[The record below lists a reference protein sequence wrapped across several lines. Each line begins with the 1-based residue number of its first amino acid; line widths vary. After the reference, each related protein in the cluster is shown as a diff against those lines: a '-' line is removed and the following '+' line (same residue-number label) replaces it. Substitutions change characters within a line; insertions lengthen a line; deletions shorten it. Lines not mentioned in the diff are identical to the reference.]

1 MPKSEHRNQ
10 CQAGPSATFTST
22 ASSTK
27 MFSGE
32 DALEFLF
39 NYRPKFRKTAGFTG
53 SSGTRDPSY
62 YDMHLHSRL
71 ILKDVVLFPDML
83 NQLAGVV
90 DSKHFPSTGSTRCLP
105 RVPALFTLHP
115 DVIPDV
121 MDAPGGFTIGPES
134 DLETQYPKLQNLSSL
149 VASTLFAG
157 LDRWSNI
164 FEFKKNPTSMTPC
177 ALADRYLSFDK
188 AAMAKANLSNDL
200 DQDIQL
206 VIKKHLGDF
215 LFWEFKS
222 MNAGSEGVMRAISH
236 LAGSKFPWV
245 RCPTSESCDAQFC
258 KKPDNR
264 FQFTVT
270 GHKTGEDGDIFMD
283 ASDVDSGASN
293 SDGVRF
299 DRSKADPSVT
309 SVLDTSRWK
318 FKCAERKTP
327 KGTKKR
333 RKSGDES
340 DEVEGGNVA
349 GDGGT
354 NDRLPFNEGDFKKAL
369 KIIQQV
375 WAEAVNVD
383 ATFMVLNAGRREF
396 IGIRDRKLQRLY
408 LSPLID
414 LDDPC
419 SLPAGYF
426 KIHTG
431 LQIAALR
438 DVIRRAKRL
447 KELETLSQLPKLYT
461 FKYDGEEPYQDEETH
476 IAKMPKLSE
485 HTPTAKEAKKKLQD
499 SANLEDSNSKKPSPP
514 LELTSEELQLFG
526 QLQKVGSLKISWN
539 TYIDHLGTPGSMTVT
554 RSSASPLNAV
564 EMEVHVM
571 GHYPKSGQS
580 YYCYADNGETAVR
593 GIVIKFN
600 QGALERKGLWEEYI
614 MYTKLSEMRTIAES
628 LGIPKHFG
636 LFERQGYTFL
646 VLLDSGDTF
655 SVKFGNRTPKDVYS
669 QVETAVRK
677 MHFERITHGSLGPEN
692 ILVTKE
698 KGEWNIH
705 IISWK
710 NGQDH
715 RQLLAL
721 QKANSSVIREGS
733 FRRASKEKDRGNNLC
748 KKASYRQE
756 QPGADSD
763 QTTSSRVWAARPKE
777 TPSAP
782 YVCKCSFSTLKLG
795 WDAAVEEDRRM
806 LDQTVWNR
814 YY

>member
-1 MPKSEHRNQ
+1 MPHSECRNQ
-10 CQAGPSATFTST
+10 RRAGPSAASTS
-22 ASSTK
+22 
-27 MFSGE
+27 SGE

-39 NYRPKFRKTAGFTG
+39 NYRPKFNKKAGFMG

-90 DSKHFPSTGSTRCLP
+90 DFKRFPSTGSTRCLP
-105 RVPALFTLHP
+105 RVPASYTLHP
-115 DVIPDV
+115 DTIPEV
-121 MDAPGGFTIGPES
+121 MEAPEGFTIGPES
-134 DLETQYPKLQNLSSL
+134 DLEMRYPRLQNLSSL
-149 VASTLFAG
+149 VASTLFTG

-188 AAMAKANLSNDL
+188 AAIAKGNLSNGL

-270 GHKTGEDGDIFMD
+270 GHRTGEDGDIFAD
-283 ASDVDSGASN
+283 ASDVNSGASN
-293 SDGVRF
+293 SGGVRF
-299 DRSKADPSVT
+299 DRSKIDPSVT

-318 FKCAERKTP
+318 FKCGEKKSP

-333 RKSGDES
+333 QKPGDES
-340 DEVEGGNVA
+340 DDVEEGDIEA
-349 GDGGT
+349 DGGA
-354 NDRLPFNEGDFKKAL
+354 NDRLPFNEGDLKKAL

-431 LQIAALR
+431 LQIAALQ
-438 DVIRRAKRL
+438 DVIQRAKRL
-447 KELETLSQLPKLYT
+447 EELETLSQLPKLYT
-461 FKYDGEEPYQDEETH
+461 FKYDGEEPYQDEETN
-476 IAKMPKLSE
+476 IAKMPKLSVD
-485 HTPTAKEAKKKLQD
+485 TTTAKEAKKKLQD
-499 SANLEDSNSKKPSPP
+499 SANLQDSNSKKPSPA
-514 LELTSEELQLFG
+514 LDLTSEELQLFG
-526 QLQKVGSLKISWN
+526 QLQKAGSLKISWN
-539 TYIDHLGTPGSMTVT
+539 TYIDHLGTPGSMTAT
-554 RSSASPLNAV
+554 RSSASPSNDA

-571 GHYPKSGQS
+571 GHYPKSAQS
-580 YYCYADNGETAVR
+580 YYCYADNGETTVR

-600 QGALERKGLWEEYI
+600 QGALEMKGLRDEYK
-614 MYTKLSEMRTIAES
+614 MYTKLSRIGTIAES

-636 LFERQGYTFL
+636 LFEREDYAFL
-646 VLLDSGDTF
+646 VLLDSGDPF
-655 SVKFGNRTPKDVYS
+655 SVKFGNRTPRDIYS
-669 QVETAVRK
+669 QVETAVQK
-677 MHFERITHGSLGPEN
+677 MHSDRITHGSL
-692 ILVTKE
+692 
-698 KGEWNIH
+698 
-705 IISWK
+705 
-710 NGQDH
+710 
-715 RQLLAL
+715 
-721 QKANSSVIREGS
+721 
-733 FRRASKEKDRGNNLC
+733 
-748 KKASYRQE
+748 
-756 QPGADSD
+756 
-763 QTTSSRVWAARPKE
+763 
-777 TPSAP
+777 
-782 YVCKCSFSTLKLG
+782 
-795 WDAAVEEDRRM
+795 
-806 LDQTVWNR
+806 
-814 YY
+814 